1 MRMKQKKVWILSGVP
16 GSGKS
21 TWARKQ
27 IAEHGGVYC
36 SRDEIRFS
44 LLKEDEDYFAHED
57 EVIRLWT
64 EKIHNAIKDPEV
76 WNVLIDA
83 THLNDK
89 SRKNIIDN
97 LPEGDYIVVITIF
110 DVPLETCLE
119 RNDNRTGRA
128 FVPRSV
134 IRRMHYSFEKESE
147 LGDAVVY
154 IGEDGEVIHD
164 MGLFRLAF

>member
-1 MRMKQKKVWILSGVP
+1 MKQKRLWLTSGVP

-21 TWARKQ
+21 TWVKNKLMRD
-27 IAEHGGVYC
+27 GGIWI

-44 LLKEDEDYFAHED
+44 LLEDNEDYFAHED

-97 LPEGDYIVVITIF
+97 LPEGDYVIVITIF
-110 DVPLETCLE
+110 DVPLETCYA
-119 RNDNRTGRA
+119 RNNLRAGRSK
-128 FVPRSV
+128 VPQTAICNMYQSYRFPDKATENFDHIFIV
-134 IRRMHYSFEKESE
+134 NENGDIKE
-147 LGDAVVY
+147 V
-154 IGEDGEVIHD
+154 
-164 MGLFRLAF
+164 